1 MRSGNNDPMA
11 AEIALKSPLPPF
23 ALTRLT
29 PMWVKLPAAS
39 VREHL
44 NSRVTR
50 KLSLQVLAQA
60 SLVSLDNEQVLNDLL
75 ARFEFAGAV
84 PPRTSGLVHIVS
96 RAQGL
101 TFLRKPDRTTCGL
114 ERYQLSALPPARPA
128 ASVVCASRAGHFP
141 GYPPHVAGRVFY
153 RTMGGGCQEKRLG
166 RSVIGSRVGDQMP
179 DRAASAAQARRR
191 KTTTTTEKHRPQTV
205 NCLFF
210 YCFLLALFLRHL
222 RQEVRGP
229 P

>member
-11 AEIALKSPLPPF
+11 AEIALKSPLPPPF

-29 PMWVKLPAAS
+29 PMWVKLPAAA

-50 KLSLQVLAQA
+50 KLSLQVLAQG
-60 SLVSLDNEQVLNDLL
+60 SLLSLDNEQVLNDLL

-84 PPRTSGLVHIVS
+84 PPRTSSLVHIVS

-114 ERYQLSALPPARPA
+114 ERYQLSALPPAR
-128 ASVVCASRAGHFP
+128 
-141 GYPPHVAGRVFY
+141 
-153 RTMGGGCQEKRLG
+153 
-166 RSVIGSRVGDQMP
+166 
-179 DRAASAAQARRR
+179 SAAFALLAPDTSQAAPTCRGSIFLSHNGWWLSRKKSPSLPLALRELIHFMKESGGPPEARCRSNYGPRTPPKNHHHHR
-191 KTTTTTEKHRPQTV
+191 KTPTSNR
-205 NCLFF
+205 
-210 YCFLLALFLRHL
+210 
-222 RQEVRGP
+222 
-229 P
+229 

>member
-11 AEIALKSPLPPF
+11 AEIALKSPLPPPF

-29 PMWVKLPAAS
+29 PMWVKLPAAA
-39 VREHL
+39 VREHV

-50 KLSLQVLAQA
+50 KLSLQVLAQG

-114 ERYQLSALPPARPA
+114 ERYQLSALPPAGPA
-128 ASVVCASRAGHFP
+128 ASVVCASRAGHFR
-141 GYPPHVAGRVFY
+141 GCPHMSRAEFSIAQWVVAVKKKDWEG
-153 RTMGGGCQEKRLG
+153 
-166 RSVIGSRVGDQMP
+166 
-179 DRAASAAQARRR
+179 A
-191 KTTTTTEKHRPQTV
+191 
-205 NCLFF
+205 
-210 YCFLLALFLRHL
+210 
-222 RQEVRGP
+222 
-229 P
+229 